1 MARRPSPRDRVAAAE
16 AVLRAVVQRAD
27 RQITLSNRSGRR
39 EIRRLIIAIEA
50 AQKLLE
56 RRLRAVARLSGGASQ
71 TFTEASAR
79 AYLAQM
85 DTVLQF
91 FKARLEGDHRARAD
105 RAIRR
110 GWNQSRQVMTALEAA
125 FTGISRPLRIEE
137 ASVFA
142 GARRGIASSLLDE
155 HVTSVDRYGRKMIRA
170 MEQTMSQGMLT
181 GASQSEVIDALVGMG
196 GPTGVVSMAAVNTP
210 AGVRRIRLEAIPE
223 GLFRR
228 HRYWGAR
235 IVRTETARAQNL
247 SAHEAI
253 LRSREDFPDMQKK
266 ILAMMDDR
274 TYPDSVAV
282 HGQIRDVDKPF
293 RDGAGREYMMPPA
306 RPNDREMVVP
316 WRPHWGETPTSRP
329 VSATQVARALSTQ
342 NPLNLPAGAPTTLAD
357 LRRWVSRM
365 RRS

>member
-1 MARRPSPRDRVAAAE
+1 MARPSPRERVAAAE
-16 AVLRAVVQRAD
+16 AVLRAIVARAD
-27 RQITLSNRSGRR
+27 RQLTLGDSAGRR
-39 EIRRLIIAIEA
+39 EIRRLVVSIEA

-56 RRLRAVARLSGGASQ
+56 RRLRSIVRLSGGGSVR
-71 TFTEASAR
+71 FTEASAR

-85 DTVLQF
+85 DTVLAF
-91 FKARLEGDHRARAD
+91 FRARLAGDHRERAEQ
-105 RAIRR
+105 AIRR
-110 GWNQSRQVMTALEAA
+110 GWNQSRQVMTALESA
-125 FTGISRPLRIEE
+125 FTGISRPLRIDE
-137 ASVFA
+137 AAVFA
-142 GARRGIASSLLDE
+142 GARRNMASSLLAE
-155 HVTSVDRYGRKMIRA
+155 HATSVDRYGARMIRH

-196 GPTGVVSMAAVNTP
+196 GPTGIVSMAAVETP
-210 AGVRRIRLEAIPE
+210 AGVRRVVMEAIPE

-228 HRYWGAR
+228 YRHWGTR

-247 SAHEAI
+247 SAHDAI
-253 LRSREDFPDMQKK
+253 LRSRDDFPDMQKK

-293 RDGAGREYMMPPA
+293 EDGAGRIYMMPPA

-329 VSATQVARALSTQ
+329 QSPTRVAQAVGQIGT
-342 NPLNLPAGAPTTLAD
+342 PGGPTTFRQ
-357 LRRWVSRM
+357 LRARIARQ
-365 RRS
+365 RREG